1 MTEHISPFVGWEKS
15 SGHHGTVSKDVSK
28 MHFHVHLALVIQQM
42 FMWNVLAVCAIMG
55 VRRDLGIA

>member
-1 MTEHISPFVGWEKS
+1 MTEHISPFVGSEKS
-15 SGHHGTVSKDVSK
+15 SGYHGMVSKDVSK

-42 FMWNVLAVCAIMG
+42 STLDILAVCTIMG